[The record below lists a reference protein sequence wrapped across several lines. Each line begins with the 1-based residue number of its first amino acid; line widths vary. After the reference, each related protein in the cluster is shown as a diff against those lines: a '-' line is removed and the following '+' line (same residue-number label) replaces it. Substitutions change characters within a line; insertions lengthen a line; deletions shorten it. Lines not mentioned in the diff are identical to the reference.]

1 MNLLGKIFKSIIIGV
16 LLAPWLLI
24 VVSLVYHLGKFIA
37 KLWS

>member
-1 MNLLGKIFKSIIIGV
+1 MNLLGKIIKTIIIGL

-24 VVSLVYHLGKFIA
+24 VVALVYHLGKFIA